1 MKIRESIMKAAAR
14 IPFISFLI
22 AKGKMMIPA
31 INMHRGLEIQEGGLS
46 NNSERKPFKDAADI

>member
-1 MKIRESIMKAAAR
+1 MKAAAR